1 MTPEDYKSLDV
12 CVEDENYKLSVEYDH
27 TEQEFTEDSRV
38 IVLYSK
44 VKYRT
49 NLFNWESTMPT
60 VRIPYRDPATGF
72 LLNGVIFSSVGI
84 YQRAPGVVIGHD
96 DNESATGKECIDIV
110 TSRNTTFSIAYRR
123 HGIHIIFRRSGKEKS
138 VPIGI
143 FLKALSGLPYS
154 VILQKFAFKPP
165 ALRYS
170 FPCEVANRSV
180 DLAKVATYGIDS
192 DEEPTIDDCV
202 NAVYR
207 AIVRFDSNGAY
218 STHWKLGRIKAFFG
232 SLHFKSEQNYEAV
245 LSVHS
250 RAIGTYLD
258 QELSL
263 PIYKVDQASGQVE
276 IDKVYY
282 PRGTFVNEQI
292 ASQLRW
298 YDIPQL
304 RVKYE
309 RSYLLQ
315 EDTPYLFRAKG
326 YMLVDD
332 VPECNLRAGTVLGE
346 DELKVLNQSSVK
358 ILDVNTPQG
367 KRVVTR
373 SGVETTV
380 GDFITLLNALFTCAY
395 RQLDESSQYELANRI
410 VVNYDRQVALEI
422 EQTYQDIINGL
433 GGCQQLQ
440 NILQSLP
447 KLPSNHLAEYLRDSD
462 NKELAQADNTNV
474 LSRAIAEGR
483 TSALMREAPAAM
495 TGIQLGQ
502 YGRVD
507 SLHAPESDKV
517 GAVQELTVMSKI
529 NPQTGEIEVPYEK
542 IVDGYPTGVIEYVSA
557 AKEKGK
563 YVVGWDE
570 KFDQPYVQARYNGD
584 VTTVAKEQ
592 VSFRDVSPFCDMS
605 VSRMTVPFPEF
616 SQPRRSLMA
625 SKMTGQAVPIL
636 FPERPLVSTG
646 ADTEIPCLYYTVR
659 DMVTN
664 AIGAENIVEGEQ
676 LELINVKWTKAFAN
690 YTCLYCDK
698 SFVFSVPFTAT
709 DKETLY
715 SYNLNYKEGYKYNLD
730 DIVFFNQSCDIRE
743 YEMAEYIEQGAV
755 PLIKGAGRPSL
766 ALGVNLRVGYK
777 THGSST
783 VDDAMTISDRLIKD
797 RRFSSIQIFKYE
809 YELRGDEEFSSYN
822 AIVKLH
828 SYVYS
833 GMPVISSQRKTN
845 SGIKEKHIRSDVDGE
860 AIYVNINEATRSA
873 EVYIACIHDAQLGD
887 KAAGR
892 HGNKSVIAR
901 IVPEEMMPY
910 DPISGE
916 HLDAI
921 ISPLGIPSRMNN
933 GQLIEATLGYAMQVQ
948 GKHAVVTPFYP
959 GIKDEVQRL
968 YDGVGGKMIRL
979 YNPVYGKFTERP
991 IFVGN
996 MYFMKLEQ
1004 MSNLKISAVGAPR
1017 SVDPVFGQPIDS
1029 ATEFKGQAISEMETW
1044 VFAATGAKKIL
1055 NNLFTLYSSDAYSR
1069 NRYFNILSGNPD
1081 DGQPDSWDET
1091 IGDAV
1096 QMKVDNKNALATQTV
1111 MRMFGQELQPMG
1123 ETTYGFLPLNL
1134 DDITVTII
1142 PLDLKNH
1149 TEPVLDNE
1157 WCKVKLQ
1164 APVVN
1169 PFWIRNF
1176 PLNLVLG
1183 VKSVNTLVDQ
1193 KHYLDVFTRQT
1204 IPGTELSDQD
1214 KTRYITGINAVI
1226 ALLRNTTIDDALA
1239 RLMNKTAVDN
1249 LSSQGEVVETLEG
1262 EVILNPDDPMATE
1275 EAIPIHVPVGSA
1287 DLIQFLQRLKE
1298 NGFELNDLVWEYLP
1312 VMPKVFRQ
1320 TTVVRGKEHEHSF
1333 QKQLRHIC
1341 DCASSQD
1348 IYDSLE
1354 ALIGYGTQR
1363 KDDLMSLRGYFFGKD
1378 SQSRQHGKIRSA
1390 VLSQRVGFSG
1400 RTVIIPSTDIEMS
1413 PYFIGIPWRVAMVEL
1428 ADILSIRMQKRAPRM
1443 SAELQQELSNGSIAL
1458 SHLTTKEWSLL
1469 LKSLG
1474 EYNDY
1479 IFHKMF
1485 PGLDYSDRLFV
1496 YNYFRNI
1503 VRDICQGNVSSDGR
1517 VRYKGEWRKPEE
1529 LPDDAVI
1536 DACVVLVGR
1545 QPTLHKLSIRSF
1557 FMWLVDG
1564 YCTQIHP
1571 MICSGFNA
1579 DFDGDQMWDAQMLG
1593 EMKNEALK
1601 TMSVLQDLIS
1611 EKDGSY
1617 TLTISQDTAL
1627 GLYCSTIFKDN
1638 AKTFQGEKGAF
1649 YFYDDKDALKIDLE
1663 YGKLNYYD
1671 VVLYRY
1677 NGTGKFYMSTAGR
1690 VLLNVLVPGA
1700 LTLLPMQD
1708 QWGIVAQTLG
1718 EGAVGS
1724 LCQLKYDGTWVTTSI
1739 VADGY
1744 SKGFKIKDICKEVY
1758 ISYGARA
1765 SVDTAQALYE
1775 VGLVASDTYGV
1786 SASMDDMSVNVD
1798 VSPLM
1803 VQPKEYVNK
1812 LNTLKQLGLISEEER
1827 KEATIRAWER
1837 MHKQASKEIIS
1848 ALPSNS
1854 NLHYLLYSGARGK
1867 PGQIMQ
1873 SIGFIGTISKTVSED
1888 IEYPVLRG
1896 YGNGLSSLDLFQACY
1911 PTRIGLVS
1919 TQTGTKNTGYSTRQ
1933 TVYMSSGMEV
1943 VEDDC
1948 GISNRT
1954 ETVLYE
1960 DNASTVEWGDGHVG
1974 PVNELLGQFVDPA
1987 AEQYKPLMASLTR
2000 NGFVIDD
2007 TILDHLLVEGYTH
2020 IALLDQVVSL
2030 KRTLDPGWKRYA
2042 LEDGYSYALPY
2053 TKHRKITEETVDW
2066 IERHGML
2073 SIIMYDEY
2081 ENEDDHCFDKEAYLP
2096 VDYVS
2101 DKYTLY
2107 LNGEET
2113 ADEMVYGRVV
2123 DETSEGFHYY
2133 GRLLD
2138 EGNAMSMRAL
2148 RYLTER
2154 QLREVKFVD
2163 GTVLTVKY
2171 EIASLFKELVLGCWS
2186 TGLLY
2191 LDEDSTI
2198 TEETLK
2204 SIVKY
2209 QLEAIPVRSE
2219 LTCLS
2224 YTGVCSKCHGRSRTT
2239 GDFAKIGTNLG
2250 IAAAQAQCEPL
2261 SQSTLNVTHSGG
2273 KRSAGIGLVSGLG
2286 YYMKMLTGRLVS
2298 KKTQDLLEDFTKVSG
2313 YVQKNIHDE
2322 RFFQIVDEEGKVLE
2336 SWTLNDAD
2344 RCCVVDGAYVDK
2356 GTRVK
2361 SGWPRL
2367 DRYASHDIFKSALQ
2381 TRYLLLQE
2389 YHRIFES
2396 LDVSPK
2402 TYVLLAREQT
2412 SICYLDKDINLPV
2425 TKDCSTEIHEP
2436 TDAYKLIVSP
2446 QSQVVNKYS
2455 GVAGFA
2461 FEDVASMLMS
2471 GMLQSKGLALNSV
2484 LGNLVT
2490 GTRVGTKKAK
2500 FIPKKFGMGS
2510 RGYTKSE
2517 VRKYEDAIAAKSVGE
2532 YSWALA
2538 LDSSVRPEHSVSQS
2552 KALTDSLMDELL
2564 ALGSGE
2570 PSELLG
2576 IGTTSS
2582 GDVQAMSLG
2591 DEPNEGVLDEPEIVV
2606 VQEEEPE
2613 MILPSMPEDEE
2624 IIDADIFEMP
2634 APPEDDEPATGKG
2647 DGRQDGGNVGRLIL

>member
-12 CVEDENYKLSVEYDH
+12 CVEDKNYKLSIEYDH
-27 TEQEFTEDSRV
+27 TEQDFTEDSRV

-44 VKYRT
+44 VKYST
-49 NLFNWESTMPT
+49 NLFEWESTMPT
-60 VRIPYRDPATGF
+60 VRIPYRDPAMGF

-84 YQRAPGVVIGHD
+84 YQRAPGVVISHD
-96 DNESATGKECIDIV
+96 DNESATGNECIDIV

-123 HGIHIIFRRSGKEKS
+123 HGIQIIFGRGDKGKS
-138 VPIGI
+138 VPIGV
-143 FLKALSGLPYS
+143 FLKALSGLPYN

-170 FPCEVANRSV
+170 FPCEVVNRSV
-180 DLAKVATYGIDS
+180 ELAKVATYGIDS
-192 DEEPTIDDCV
+192 EDEPSIDDCV

-207 AIVRFDSNGAY
+207 AIVRFSGSGNDTY
-218 STHWKLGRIKAFFG
+218 STHWKLGRIKAFFNG
-232 SLHFKSEQNYEAV
+232 LHFKSEQNYEAV
-245 LSVHS
+245 LSIHS

-258 QELSL
+258 QELSI
-263 PIYKVDQASGQVE
+263 PIYQMNEETGQLEVTKVE
-276 IDKVYY
+276 Y
-282 PRGTFVNEQI
+282 PRGTFINEQI

-298 YDIPQL
+298 YDIRKL

-315 EDTPYLFRAKG
+315 EDTPFLFRAKG
-326 YMLVDD
+326 YLLVDD
-332 VPECNLRAGTVLGE
+332 VPECNLRAGTLLGE
-346 DELKVLNQSSVK
+346 EELKALNQSSVK

-373 SGVETTV
+373 SGVDTTL
-380 GDFITLLNALFTCAY
+380 GDFITLLNTLFTCAY

-410 VVNYDRQVALEI
+410 VVNYDRQVAMEI

-447 KLPSNHLAEYLRDSD
+447 RLPSNHLAEYLRDSD

-474 LSRAIAEGR
+474 LSRAIAEQR
-483 TSALMREAPAAM
+483 TSALMHESPAEM

-517 GAVQELTVMSKI
+517 GSIQQLTVLSRT
-529 NPQTGEIEVPYEK
+529 NPQSGEIEVPYEK
-542 IVDGYPTGVIEYVSA
+542 IIDGQPTGIIEYVSA

-570 KFDQPYVQARYNGD
+570 KFEQSYVQARYNGD
-584 VTTVAKEQ
+584 VTTVAREQ

-605 VSRMTVPFPEF
+605 VSRATVPFPEF

-625 SKMTGQAVPIL
+625 SKMTGQAVPVL

-646 ADTEIPCLYYTVR
+646 ADMEVPCLYYTVR
-659 DMVTN
+659 DIVTN
-664 AIGAENIVEGEQ
+664 TVGTDAIIAGQQ

-690 YTCLYCDK
+690 YTCLYGDK

-715 SYNLNYKEGYKYNLD
+715 SYNLNYKEGYHYDLD
-730 DIVFFNQSCDIRE
+730 DIVFYNQSCDIGE
-743 YEMAEYIEQGAV
+743 YDIAEYIEQGAV

-777 THGSST
+777 TYGSST
-783 VDDAMTISDRLIKD
+783 VDDAMTISDRLVKN
-797 RRFSSIQIFKYE
+797 RKFSNIQIFKYE
-809 YELRGDEEFSSYN
+809 YELRADEEFSSYN
-822 AIVKLH
+822 ATVKLH
-828 SYVYS
+828 NYVYA
-833 GMPVISSQRKTN
+833 GMPVISSQRFTN

-860 AIYVNINEATRSA
+860 AIYVNVNEATRSA
-873 EVYIACIHDAQLGD
+873 EVYIACIHDANLGD

-901 IVPEEMMPY
+901 IVPEELMPY

-916 HLDAI
+916 RLDAI

-933 GQLIEATLGYAMQVQ
+933 GQLVEATLGYAMKAE
-948 GKHAVVTPFYP
+948 GKYSVVTPFYP
-959 GIKDEVQRL
+959 GIKDEVKRR
-968 YDGVGGKMIRL
+968 YEAAGGKMVKL
-979 YNPVYGKFTERP
+979 YNPIYGKFTERP

-1004 MSNLKISAVGAPR
+1004 MSNLKTSAVGAPR

-1044 VFAATGAKKIL
+1044 VFAAAGAKKIL
-1055 NNLFTLYSSDAYSR
+1055 NNMFTLYSSDAHSR
-1069 NRYFNILSGNPD
+1069 NNYFSMLASNAD
-1081 DGQPDSWDET
+1081 DGQPGSWDET

-1111 MRMFGQELQPMG
+1111 MRMFGLELQPMS
-1123 ETTYGFLPLNL
+1123 ETTYGFMPLNL
-1134 DDITVTII
+1134 DDITVQIS

-1149 TEPVLDNE
+1149 TEFVTDNE

-1164 APVVN
+1164 APVVS
-1169 PFWIRNF
+1169 PFWVRNF

-1183 VKSVNTLVDQ
+1183 VKSVSTLVDE

-1204 IPGTELSDQD
+1204 IPESELSEQD
-1214 KTRYITGINAVI
+1214 KVRYITGINAII

-1239 RLMNKTAVDN
+1239 RLTNKGTVDN
-1249 LSSQGEVVETLEG
+1249 LSSQAEVIDSLDGEIIKDPENPEAPG
-1262 EVILNPDDPMATE
+1262 QEVIL
-1275 EAIPIHVPVGSA
+1275 HVPVDSA
-1287 DLIQFLQRLKE
+1287 SLIQFLQRLKA
-1298 NGFELNDLVWEYLP
+1298 NGFELKDLVWDYLP

-1341 DCASSQD
+1341 DCANSQD
-1348 IYDSLE
+1348 IYEALE
-1354 ALIGYGTQR
+1354 GLIGYGTQK
-1363 KDDLMSLRGYFFGKD
+1363 KDDLMTLRGYFFGKD

-1400 RTVIIPSTDIEMS
+1400 RTVIIPASNIEMS

-1428 ADILSIRMQKRAPRM
+1428 ADVLSIRMLKRAGNM
-1443 SAELQQELSNGSIAL
+1443 TAELQRELSNNTIRL
-1458 SHLTTKEWSLL
+1458 EQLTTKEWSLI

-1479 IFHKMF
+1479 IFGKTF
-1485 PGLDYSDRLFV
+1485 PTLDYSDRLYV
-1496 YNYFRNI
+1496 YNYFRSA
-1503 VRDICQGNVSSDGR
+1503 VRDICQGKVSPDGR
-1517 VRYKGEWRKPEE
+1517 VWYDGKWWAPED
-1529 LPDDAVI
+1529 LPDDANI
-1536 DACVVLVGR
+1536 DVAVVLVGR
-1545 QPTLHKLSIRSF
+1545 QPTLHRLSIRTF

-1564 YCTQIHP
+1564 WCTQIHP
-1571 MICSGFNA
+1571 MICSGYNA
-1579 DFDGDQMWDAQMLG
+1579 DFDGDQMWNAQLLG
-1593 EMKNEALK
+1593 EMKNEGLK

-1627 GLYCSTIFKDN
+1627 GLYCATIFKDN
-1638 AKTFQGEKGAF
+1638 AKTYQGEKGKY
-1649 YFYDDKDALKIDLE
+1649 YFYDDKDALKLDLE

-1671 VVLYRY
+1671 AVLYR
-1677 NGTGKFYMSTAGR
+1677 NCGTDKFYMSTAGR
-1690 VLLNVLVPGA
+1690 VLLNALLPGG

-1708 QWGIVAQTLG
+1708 QWGIVAQTMG
-1718 EGAVGS
+1718 EEAVSG
-1724 LCQLKYDGTWVTTSI
+1724 LCQLKYDSTWVTTGI

-1744 SKGFKIKDICKEVY
+1744 SKGAKIKDICKTVY
-1758 ISYGARA
+1758 MAYGARA

-1775 VGLVASDTYGV
+1775 VGLVASDLYGV
-1786 SASMDDMSVNVD
+1786 SASMDDMSVDCD

-1827 KEATIRAWER
+1827 KDATIRAWER
-1837 MHKQASKEIIS
+1837 MHKQASKEVIA

-1911 PTRIGLVS
+1911 PARIGLVS
-1919 TQTGTKNTGYSTRQ
+1919 TQTGTKDTGYSTRQ
-1933 TVYMSSGMEV
+1933 TVYMSSGMGI
-1943 VEDDC
+1943 VEHDC
-1948 GISNRT
+1948 GITNRVVT
-1954 ETVLYE
+1954 IPYSADATVVSW
-1960 DNASTVEWGDGHVG
+1960 ADGHTTGVD
-1974 PVNELLGQFVDPA
+1974 ELIGQYVDPA
-1987 AEQYKPLMASLTR
+1987 DEQYAPVMPMLTR
-2000 NGFVIDD
+2000 TGYSITED
-2007 TILDHLLVEGYTH
+2007 ILALLLGEGYTEL
-2020 IALLDQVVSL
+2020 ALLDERVTLKNSL
-2030 KRTLDPGWKRYA
+2030 PEGWRA
-2042 LEDGYSYALPY
+2042 RMLEDGYSYALPY
-2053 TKHRKITEETVDW
+2053 TKHRKITEETLDW
-2066 IERHGML
+2066 IERHGIREA
-2073 SIIMYDEY
+2073 IIFDGY
-2081 ENEDDHCFDKEAYLP
+2081 ENEGDYCFDKEAYLP
-2096 VDYVS
+2096 VDYMS

-2107 LNGEET
+2107 LNGAQTE
-2113 ADEMVYGRVV
+2113 DEMLYGRMV
-2123 DETSEGFHYY
+2123 DEASEGFHYY
-2133 GRLLD
+2133 KRLLD
-2138 EGNAMSMRAL
+2138 ENNAMSMRAL

-2154 QLREVKFVD
+2154 QLREVKFTD
-2163 GTVLTVKY
+2163 GTTLAVQYDITP
-2171 EIASLFKELVLGCWS
+2171 LFKELVLGRKS
-2186 TGLLY
+2186 VGLLY
-2191 LDEDSTI
+2191 LDEDETI
-2198 TEETLK
+2198 TEDTLK
-2204 SIVKY
+2204 SVVKY
-2209 QLEAIPVRSE
+2209 QLEAIPVRTE

-2224 YTGVCSKCHGRSRTT
+2224 HTGVCSICHGRSRTT
-2239 GDFAKIGTNLG
+2239 GEFDKVGTNLG

-2286 YYMKMLTGRLVS
+2286 YYMRMLTGRLVS
-2298 KKTQDLLEDFTKVSG
+2298 KKTKDLLEDFTNVSG

-2322 RFFQIVDEEGKVLE
+2322 RFFQIVDEDNTVLE
-2336 SWTLNDAD
+2336 SWTLSDAD

-2361 SGWPRL
+2361 SGWPKL
-2367 DRYASHDIFKSALQ
+2367 DRYAGHDIFKSALQ

-2402 TYVLLAREQT
+2402 NYVLLAREQT

-2425 TKDCSTEIHEP
+2425 TKDCVDEINAP
-2436 TDAYKLIVSP
+2436 TGAYKLTVSP
-2446 QSQVVNKYS
+2446 QSQVVSKYS

-2461 FEDVASMLMS
+2461 FEDVAAMLMT
-2471 GMLQSKGLALNSV
+2471 GILQPNGVALNSV

-2490 GTRVGTKKAK
+2490 GTRVGTHKAQ
-2500 FIPKKFGMGS
+2500 FIPKRYGS
-2510 RGYTKSE
+2510 SSKGYTKSE
-2517 VRKYEDAIAAKSVGE
+2517 VRKYEDAIASQSVGE

-2538 LDSSVRPEHSVSQS
+2538 LDTSVKPEHSLVQS

-2564 ALGSGE
+2564 ALGSGDNVGT
-2570 PSELLG
+2570 LG
-2576 IGTTSS
+2576 LDSPSS
-2582 GDVQAMSLG
+2582 GDIGAMSLG
-2591 DEPNEGVLDEPEIVV
+2591 DTPTVEDTVV
-2606 VQEEEPE
+2606 VVEEEPE
-2613 MILPSMPEDEE
+2613 IILPSAPVEE
-2624 IIDADIFEMP
+2624 EPVVVEAEEFEFEMP
-2634 APPEDDEPATGKG
+2634 IPPAEDEG
-2647 DGRQDGGNVGRLIL
+2647 DDQDKSSGTNVGKLIL